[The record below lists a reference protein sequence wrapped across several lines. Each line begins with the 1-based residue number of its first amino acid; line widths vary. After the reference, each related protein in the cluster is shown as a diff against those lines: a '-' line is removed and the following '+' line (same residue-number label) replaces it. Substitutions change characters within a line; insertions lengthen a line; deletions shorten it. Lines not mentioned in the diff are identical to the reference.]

1 MIRDQGIPHRS
12 SPIPFIASALHRL
25 ASVLITGASRGIGAA
40 AARAFGQAGYGLMLL
55 SRPSEAFTA
64 LVGELRQAG
73 HSVHCVE
80 ADLTDTSAVEPAIS
94 SLLNLGGTPDVVI
107 NNAGA
112 AYTGPLAT
120 MSLERWQWLLQLN
133 LTAVFQVCQAV
144 IPALRQQ
151 GRGLIVNVSSHA
163 AHNAFPDWGAYCV
176 SKAALRSFSRC
187 LAEEERN
194 HGIRVST
201 LTLGAVNTPLWDSET
216 VDSSFD
222 RRAMLCAD
230 QAAEALLYLARQ
242 PDHQVVEDL
251 TLMPAAGAL

>member
-1 MIRDQGIPHRS
+1 M
-12 SPIPFIASALHRL
+12 

-40 AARAFGQAGYGLMLL
+40 AARAFAQAGYGLQLL
-55 SRPSEAFTA
+55 ARPSAEFSALAAELSAAGTA
-64 LVGELRQAG
+64 
-73 HSVHCVE
+73 VHTVE
-80 ADLTDTSAVEPAIS
+80 ADLTEPAAVAPAIQT
-94 SLLNLGGTPDVVI
+94 LLEQGGTPDVVI
-107 NNAGA
+107 NNAGGA
-112 AYTGPLAT
+112 TTGELVSMP
-120 MSLERWQWLLQLN
+120 LERWQWLLQLN

-144 IPALRQQ
+144 LPALRQQ

-163 AHNAFPDWGAYCV
+163 AHNAFPQWGAYCV
-176 SKAALRSFSRC
+176 TKAGLKSLSRC
-187 LAEEERN
+187 LAEEERA

-222 RRAMLCAD
+222 RRAMLSAD

-251 TLMPAAGAL
+251 ILMPAAGAL